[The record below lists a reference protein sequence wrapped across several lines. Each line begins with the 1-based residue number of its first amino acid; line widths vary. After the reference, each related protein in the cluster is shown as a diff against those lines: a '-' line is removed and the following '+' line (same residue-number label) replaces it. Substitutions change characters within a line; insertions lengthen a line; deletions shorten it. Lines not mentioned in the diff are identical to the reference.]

1 MMQQNNGEKRE
12 LRVAMK
18 RRREAVEPAHRVS
31 WSQAACERISH
42 LLADIGAANVM
53 VYIGLRSELDTS
65 ALIEHCWRSGIA
77 VAAPRCESDGATM
90 TPYWIRCW
98 DELMPGA
105 FGIRE
110 PNPTLALRCDA
121 AFVPNMVIVPG
132 LAFDQS
138 GGRLGYGAG
147 FYDRYYDRLRGL
159 VPSETDMPLWAGC
172 CYETQIV
179 SAVPMDSH
187 DARMDAVVTEQHVY
201 WSGRR
206 SRSSWN
212 R

>member
-12 LRVAMK
+12 LRAAMK
-18 RRREAVEPAHRVS
+18 SRRETIAPAQRAS
-31 WSQAACERISH
+31 WSETACQRITD
-42 LLADIGAANVM
+42 LLADIGAKSVM
-53 VYIGLRSELDTS
+53 VYVGLRSELDT
-65 ALIEHCWRSGIA
+65 AAFIEHCWQEGIA
-77 VAAPRCESDGATM
+77 VSAPRCESDGVTM
-90 TPYWIRCW
+90 TPYWIRSW

-110 PNPTLALRCDA
+110 PNPALAVKCEDT
-121 AFVPNMVIVPG
+121 FVPDAVIVPG
-132 LAFDQS
+132 LAFDQF

-147 FYDRYYDRLRGL
+147 FYDRYYDRLLRL
-159 VPSETDMPLWAGC
+159 VPSEKEMPLWAGC
-172 CYETQIV
+172 CFEAQIV
-179 SAVPMDSH
+179 STVPMDRH
-187 DARMDAVVTEQHVY
+187 DARMDAIVTEQQVY

>member
-12 LRVAMK
+12 LRAVMK
-18 RRREAVEPAHRVS
+18 SRREAIAPAQRTS
-31 WSQAACERISH
+31 WSQAACQRIAD
-42 LLADIGAANVM
+42 LLAGIGAENVM
-53 VYIGLRSELDTS
+53 VYIGLRSELDT
-65 ALIEHCWRSGIA
+65 AEFIEWCWRNEIA
-77 VAAPRCESDGATM
+77 VSAPRCEADGVTM
-90 TPYWIRCW
+90 TPYWIRGW

-110 PNPTLALRCDA
+110 PNPAQAVKCEDTY
-121 AFVPNMVIVPG
+121 VPGAVIVPG
-132 LAFDQS
+132 LAFDQL

-147 FYDRYYDRLRGL
+147 FYDRYCDRLRSL
-159 VPSETDMPLWAGC
+159 VPSEKEMPLWAGC
-172 CYETQIV
+172 CFEAQIV

-187 DARMDAVVTEQHVY
+187 DARMDAIVTEQHVY

-206 SRSSWN
+206 SRLDWN

>member
-1 MMQQNNGEKRE
+1 MERNNGEKHE
-12 LRVAMK
+12 LRITMK
-18 RRREAVEPAHRVS
+18 RNREAIEAVQRIS
-31 WSQAACERISH
+31 WSQAACERISN
-42 LLADIGAANVM
+42 LLVEIGASSVM
-53 VYIGLRSELDTS
+53 VYVGLRSELDTT

-77 VAAPRCESDGATM
+77 VAAPRCEPDGITM
-90 TPYWIRCW
+90 TPYWIRSW

-110 PNPTLALRCDA
+110 PNPAVAVKCEET
-121 AFVPNMVIVPG
+121 FVPDAVFVPG
-132 LAFDQS
+132 LAFDQE

-147 FYDRYYDRLRGL
+147 FYDRYYDRLLKL
-159 VPSETDMPLWAGC
+159 VSSEGDMPLWAGC
-172 CYETQIV
+172 CYETQLV

-206 SRSSWN
+206 SRSRWN

>member
-1 MMQQNNGEKRE
+1 MERNNGDKRE
-12 LRVAMK
+12 LRIAMK
-18 RRREAVEPAHRVS
+18 RSRESIEAEQRVS
-31 WSQAACERISH
+31 WSQEACERMTD
-42 LLADIGAANVM
+42 LLTDIGASSVM
-53 VYIGLRSELDTS
+53 VYIGLRSELDTTS
-65 ALIEHCWRSGIA
+65 LIEHCWRSDIA

-90 TPYWIRCW
+90 TPYWIRGW

-110 PNPTLALRCDA
+110 PNPVMAARCEDNFMPDA
-121 AFVPNMVIVPG
+121 VLVPG
-132 LAFDQS
+132 LAFDQQ

-147 FYDRYYDRLRGL
+147 FYDRYYDRLRRL
-159 VPSETDMPLWAGC
+159 VTSEEDMPLWAGC
-172 CYETQIV
+172 CYETQVV

-187 DARMDAVVTEQHVY
+187 DARMDAIVTEQHVY